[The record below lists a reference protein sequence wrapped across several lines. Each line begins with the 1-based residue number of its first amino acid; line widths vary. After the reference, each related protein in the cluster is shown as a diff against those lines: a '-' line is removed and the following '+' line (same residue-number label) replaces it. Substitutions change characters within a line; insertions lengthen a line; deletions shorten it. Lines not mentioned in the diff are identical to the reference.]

1 MSVKGWCTNMSRD
14 SKILAFWL
22 YTMLWVIALITLFL
36 VMDTKTVQLEGEVDK
51 YREENIYMTDR
62 IFSLNW
68 ELQRMIAEDD
78 K

>member
-1 MSVKGWCTNMSRD
+1 MSRD

-36 VMDTKTVQLEGEVDK
+36 VMDTKTVHLEGEVDK

>member
-1 MSVKGWCTNMSRD
+1 MSRD

-22 YTMLWVIALITLFL
+22 YTMLWLIALITLFL
-36 VMDTKTVQLEGEVDK
+36 VMDTKTTQLEGEVDK

-68 ELQRMIAEDD
+68 ELQRMIAEDE

>member
-1 MSVKGWCTNMSRD
+1 MSRD

-36 VMDTKTVQLEGEVDK
+36 VMDTKTVHLEGEVDK

-68 ELQRMIAEDD
+68 ELQRMIVDD
-78 K
+78 EK